1 MFAFLLL
8 CHSINN
14 KTRTYRPK
22 VQIINTTH
30 EVLNKNYSKL
40 VINTSNTKNI
50 DDKININ
57 ADVDVDIDDNIENN
71 TQSFDYTENT
81 PTDKEYTIRDPEIYI
96 PLIIAGVLLISI
108 LIGTI
113 ICFKKYCPA
122 CLPCVLC

>member
-14 KTRTYRPK
+14 KTYTHRPK
-22 VQIINTTH
+22 VHIINITC
-30 EVLNKNYSKL
+30 ESSNKNYSEL
-40 VINTSNTKNI
+40 VINASNTKNN
-50 DDKININ
+50 DNIN
-57 ADVDVDIDDNIENN
+57 VDIDDNIDDN
-71 TQSFDYTENT
+71 TQSFDYTETT
-81 PTDKEYTIRDPEIYI
+81 PTDKEFTIRDPEIYI

>member
-1 MFAFLLL
+1 MFAFLLIY
-8 CHSINN
+8 HSINN
-14 KTRTYRPK
+14 KTHMYRPK
-22 VQIINTTH
+22 VQIINTTR

-40 VINTSNTKNI
+40 VINTSDNKII
-50 DDKININ
+50 DDIIN
-57 ADVDVDIDDNIENN
+57 VDIDIDDNIENI
-71 TQSFDYTENT
+71 TQSFDYTEIA
-81 PTDKEYTIRDPEIYI
+81 PTDKEFTIRDPEIYI

>member
-1 MFAFLLL
+1 MFAFLLIY
-8 CHSINN
+8 HSINN
-14 KTRTYRPK
+14 KTHTYRPK
-22 VQIINTTH
+22 VQIINTTC

-40 VINTSNTKNI
+40 VINTSDNKII
-50 DDKININ
+50 DDIIN
-57 ADVDVDIDDNIENN
+57 VDIDVDDNIENI
-71 TQSFDYTENT
+71 TQSFDYTEIA
-81 PTDKEYTIRDPEIYI
+81 PTDKEFTIRDPEIYI

>member
-14 KTRTYRPK
+14 KTYTHRPK
-22 VQIINTTH
+22 VHIITNTTC
-30 EVLNKNYSKL
+30 ESLNKNYSKL
-40 VINTSNTKNI
+40 VVNTSNTKNS
-50 DDKININ
+50 DSDNI
-57 ADVDVDIDDNIENN
+57 DVDIEDNS
-71 TQSFDYTENT
+71 TQSFDYTDNENP

>member
-1 MFAFLLL
+1 MFAFLLIY
-8 CHSINN
+8 HSINN
-14 KTRTYRPK
+14 KTHTYRPK
-22 VQIINTTH
+22 VQIINTTR

-40 VINTSNTKNI
+40 VINTSDNKII
-50 DDKININ
+50 DDIINVDL
-57 ADVDVDIDDNIENN
+57 DVDDNIENI
-71 TQSFDYTENT
+71 TQSFDYTEIA
-81 PTDKEYTIRDPEIYI
+81 PTDKEFTIRDPEIYI

>member
-1 MFAFLLL
+1 MIVFLLF

-14 KTRTYRPK
+14 KTYTHRPK
-22 VQIINTTH
+22 VNIIINTTR
-30 EVLNKNYSKL
+30 ETLNKNYSKL
-40 VINTSNTKNI
+40 VINTSNTKINDNIDVNI
-50 DDKININ
+50 DDSTE
-57 ADVDVDIDDNIENN
+57 DI
-71 TQSFDYTENT
+71 TQTFDYTET
-81 PTDKEYTIRDPEIYI
+81 APTDKKYTIKDPEIYI

>member
-14 KTRTYRPK
+14 KTYTYRPK

-30 EVLNKNYSKL
+30 ESSNKNYYKL
-40 VINTSNTKNI
+40 IINASNTKINDSDNI
-50 DDKININ
+50 I
-57 ADVDVDIDDNIENN
+57 DVDADIDYSVEDN
-71 TQSFDYTENT
+71 TQSFDYTET
-81 PTDKEYTIRDPEIYI
+81 APTDKEYTIKDPEIYI

-113 ICFKKYCPA
+113 ICFKKYCPT